1 MAPRAGVLAGVPH
14 HSDGVVYTEKRDL
27 MWGFDKLKYIIFTAT
42 QLKKHMKYLLE
53 CGIIVVDGGKNMKLY
68 KHNDGFNKKCRGSLC
83 VRLTKLRLLTFT
95 VIR

>member
-1 MAPRAGVLAGVPH
+1 MLAGVPH

-42 QLKKHMKYLLE
+42 QLKKHM
-53 CGIIVVDGGKNMKLY
+53 IIVVDGGKNMKLY
-68 KHNDGFNKKCRGSLC
+68 KHNGRFNKKCRGILC